1 MGLKTNTMKKLILIF
16 ILFLI
21 PWMLPAPGS
30 AQCYIERA
38 EPINYYSPLIRAMGI
53 VETKLDT
60 LAYNPLEEATGF
72 FQIRPIRLEDYNM
85 RTGKNYT
92 LDQMYD
98 YKIAESIFLYYT
110 KSRSYE
116 KVAKSWNGSGNQTL
130 AYWKKVKKELI

>member
-1 MGLKTNTMKKLILIF
+1 MKKLL
-16 ILFLI
+16 ILFIFLCYS
-21 PWMLPAPGS
+21 WNLPAPGRAS
-30 AQCYIERA
+30 CYIERT
-38 EPINYYSPLIRAMGI
+38 EPINYYSPLIRAVGM

-72 FQIRPIRLEDYNM
+72 FQIRPIRLEDYNN

-110 KSRSYE
+110 NGRSYE
-116 KVAKSWNGSGNQTL
+116 KVAKSWNGSGSATVS
-130 AYWKKVKKELI
+130 YWNKVKKLI